1 MKAAIKKSGY
11 YLAILV
17 MLIYSLSIPAMA
29 KFYDNNFPTDIGVES
44 GYWLNVKTSDTTDRK
59 KAYILIPSNN
69 LDSLILLSNQE
80 LFNIGNSVVY
90 GTFVFN
96 GTWYRCRWNS
106 RETMS
111 VYQYNVTTNT
121 WVDVH
126 IIEIYDTN
134 IEFNPVNKN
143 TPLANQN
150 LYLSKYEFI
159 VIMLL
164 SSNLLFTLLG
174 WYMWHKK

>member
-1 MKAAIKKSGY
+1 
-11 YLAILV
+11 
-17 MLIYSLSIPAMA
+17 MA

-44 GYWLNVKTSDTTDRK
+44 GYWMKVEVSGVSSNKNV
-59 KAYILIPSNN
+59 YIILAPNSV
-69 LDSLILLSNQE
+69 DGLILMSNQE
-80 LFNIGNSVVY
+80 LFNCGNSVIY
-90 GTFVFN
+90 GSFVVG
-96 GTWYRCRWNS
+96 GTWYRCRWNA
-106 RETMS
+106 RDTMS
-111 VYQYNVTTNT
+111 VYQYNVSTNT

-126 IIEIYDTN
+126 PTKIIDTN

-174 WYMWHKK
+174 WYMWHKQH